1 MGCNSPAGKV
11 ENAKED
17 IAEKEQELDKA
28 KQAYQTELENF
39 RKESTEKISEN
50 ERIIA
55 DFRAKIAKEKK
66 EVRVVY
72 EKKIAELEV
81 KNNQLKAK
89 ITDYKAETRENWD
102 SFKTEFSHDMDE
114 LGNAFRDLTKDN
126 VK

>member
-1 MGCNSPAGKV
+1 MKTSIKICSAIFLAGVISMGCNSPAGKV

-72 EKKIAELEV
+72 
-81 KNNQLKAK
+81 
-89 ITDYKAETRENWD
+89 
-102 SFKTEFSHDMDE
+102 
-114 LGNAFRDLTKDN
+114 
-126 VK
+126 